1 MYTKNK
7 EYKIYLYILD
17 DDIFYW
23 SDEEKANWLISTT
36 NFNYID
42 RVVSLLNKRKYD
54 RKINNLGHLTMGDI
68 LETIVTIAFAQDTD
82 CHIQF
87 NDKVSEKENNI

>member
-1 MYTKNK
+1 MYTENK
-7 EYKIYLYILD
+7 EYKIYLYVLD

-42 RVVSLLNKRKYD
+42 KVVSLLNVRRYD
-54 RKINNLGHLTMGDI
+54 RKINNLGHLTMDDI
-68 LETIVTIAFAQDTD
+68 LESIVDIALVQDTD
-82 CHIQF
+82 CHIHF
-87 NDKVSEKENNI
+87 NGKVFNKD